1 MSLYINKLAL
11 MCWPN
16 RVKLAALHLALIHE
30 GDLMTKQTNRFISI
44 AASLALLAQSGAVF
58 AGTPPPIVGNL
69 TYTSGQVAV
78 PTLSGWTLILLGFLV
93 AVIAFRVMRT
103 RNIGRPAASIVAA
116 GVIAL
121 GTASGAKVIQDAH
134 AGATVVPLQ
143 LNTNNV
149 SFGASDSVFPNDTPV
164 NQRIVSV
171 VITNNN
177 YEFSDPG
184 NTPCTTLPTLAP
196 GERCYLNLVL
206 KPAPP

>member
-1 MSLYINKLAL
+1 

-16 RVKLAALHLALIHE
+16 RVKLAALHVAFIHE

-58 AGTPPPIVGNL
+58 AGTPVGNL

-143 LNTNNV
+143 LTTNNV

-171 VITNNN
+171 VITDNN

-196 GERCYLNLVL
+196 GDRGYLNLVH
-206 KPAPP
+206 K